1 MARAVAFVLK
11 GYPRLSETF
20 IAQEIHALEQAGL
33 NIRIVSLRHPTD
45 KTVHPIHRDIAASVT
60 YLPEYLYQAPMRVI
74 TGLRAARLLP
84 GWGAAWAQFRRDLR
98 RDPTPNRLRRFGQ
111 AAVLAHEL
119 GDDVA
124 RLHAHFLHTPAS
136 VTRYAAMLRRLPWSA
151 SAHAVD
157 IWTTP
162 AWEKREKLEDCVW
175 TVTCSETAR
184 ADLAALAD
192 VLPEGAGKVRLVYHG
207 IDLARFPPPPVR
219 SPRDGAD
226 PANPV
231 ILLTVGRAVE
241 KKGHDVLIAALAG
254 LPETL
259 HWRWVHIGGGELAP
273 DLKRQ
278 AAALGVADRIDWRGS
293 QSQERVIEAYRQA
306 DLFVLANRIAA
317 NGDRDGL
324 PNVLVEAQSQGLACV
339 ASNAAAV
346 PELITDGVNGR
357 LVAPDDAAALTGTLA
372 ALIADPAT
380 RQTYGAAG
388 RKIVEAR
395 FDHRHGIDRL
405 AKMFAADGL
414 LDLGAAALPPTPR
427 AQAVAG

>member
-45 KTVHPIHRDIAASVT
+45 KTVHPIHADIAASVT

-74 TGLRAARLLP
+74 ASLRAARRLP
-84 GWGAAWAQFRRDLR
+84 GWSAAWAEFRRDFR

-111 AAVLAHEL
+111 AAVLAQEL

-162 AWEKREKLEDCVW
+162 AWEKREKLEDCLW

-184 ADLAALAD
+184 ADLAAHAD
-192 VLPEGAGKVRLVYHG
+192 NLPGCAGKVRLVYHG
-207 IDLARFPPPPVR
+207 IDLARFPPPPER
-219 SPRDGAD
+219 RPRDGAD
-226 PANPV
+226 PADPV
-231 ILLTVGRAVE
+231 MLLTVGRAVE
-241 KKGHDVLIAALAG
+241 KKGHDVLIEALAR
-254 LPETL
+254 LPTAL
-259 HWRWVHIGGGELAP
+259 HWRWVHIGGGALASK
-273 DLKRQ
+273 LKQQ
-278 AAALGVADRIDWRGS
+278 AMALGVADRIEWRGS
-293 QSQERVIEAYRQA
+293 QSQERVIAAYRAA
-306 DLFVLANRIAA
+306 DLFVLANRVAA

-357 LVAPDDAAALTGTLA
+357 LVAPDDAAALTAALA
-372 ALIADPAT
+372 ALIAAPAD
-380 RQTYGAAG
+380 RLAYGAAG
-388 RKIVEAR
+388 RTIVEQN
-395 FDHRHGIDRL
+395 FDHRRGIELL
-405 AKMFAADGL
+405 AGMFAADGL
-414 LDLGAAALPPTPR
+414 LDLKPPVSSSMPS

>member
-74 TGLRAARLLP
+74 TGLRAARRLP

-162 AWEKREKLEDCVW
+162 AWEKREKLEGCVW

-231 ILLTVGRAVE
+231 ILLTVGR
-241 KKGHDVLIAALAG
+241 G
-254 LPETL
+254 
-259 HWRWVHIGGGELAP
+259 VHIGGGELAP
-273 DLKRQ
+273 ELKRQ

>member
-45 KTVHPIHRDIAASVT
+45 KTVHPIHGDITAPVT

-74 TGLRAARLLP
+74 TGLRAARRLP
-84 GWGAAWAQFRRDLR
+84 GWRAAWAQFRRDFR

-111 AAVLAHEL
+111 AAVLAQEL

-136 VTRYAAMLRRLPWSA
+136 VTRYAAMLRHLPWSA

-192 VLPEGAGKVRLVYHG
+192 ILPGGAGKVRLVYHG
-207 IDLARFPPPPVR
+207 IDLARFPPPPER
-219 SPRDGAD
+219 KPRDGAD
-226 PANPV
+226 PADPV
-231 ILLTVGRAVE
+231 MLLTVGRAVE
-241 KKGHDVLIAALAG
+241 KKGHDVLIEALAR
-254 LPETL
+254 LPKAL
-259 HWRWVHIGGGELAP
+259 HWRWVHIGGGELASK
-273 DLKRQ
+273 LKQQ
-278 AAALGVADRIDWRGS
+278 ALALGVADRIEWRGS
-293 QSQERVIEAYRQA
+293 QSQERVIAAYRDA
-306 DLFVLANRIAA
+306 DLFVLANRVAA

-357 LVAPDDAAALTGTLA
+357 LVAPDDAGALAAALA
-372 ALIADPAT
+372 ALIAAPAD
-380 RQTYGAAG
+380 RLAHGAAG
-388 RKIVEAR
+388 RTIVEQN
-395 FDHRHGIDRL
+395 FDHRRGVDLL
-405 AKMFAADGL
+405 AGMFAADGL
-414 LDLGAAALPPTPR
+414 LDLKPPVSSPTPP